1 MRDGGKGDTQRPLGV
16 PVEEFN
22 NAWDRIFNKV
32 KIAEAI
38 DQTIFQ
44 HADFLQD
51 LATHEKEC
59 GK

>member
-22 NAWDRIFNKV
+22 NAWDRIFNKA

-38 DQTIFQ
+38 DETIAQ
-44 HADFLQD
+44 HAGFLQD
-51 LATHEKEC
+51 LTTHEKEC

>member
-1 MRDGGKGDTQRPLGV
+1 MRDGGKGDAQRPLGV
-16 PVEEFN
+16 PMEQFD
-22 NAWDRIFNKV
+22 NAWERIFNKA
-32 KIAEAI
+32 KIAKAI
-38 DQTIFQ
+38 DETIAQ

>member
-22 NAWDRIFNKV
+22 NAWDRIFSNA

-38 DQTIFQ
+38 DETIAQ

>member
-22 NAWDRIFNKV
+22 NAWDRIFNKA

-38 DQTIFQ
+38 DQTISQ

-51 LATHEKEC
+51 LANHEKEC

>member
-1 MRDGGKGDTQRPLGV
+1 MRDGGKGDTQRPLCV

-22 NAWDRIFNKV
+22 NAWDRIFNKA

-38 DQTIFQ
+38 DQTISQ

>member
-22 NAWDRIFNKV
+22 NAWDRIFNKA

-38 DQTIFQ
+38 DQTISQ
-44 HADFLQD
+44 HADFWQD

>member
-22 NAWDRIFNKV
+22 TAWDRIFSNA

-38 DQTIFQ
+38 DETIAQ
-44 HADFLQD
+44 HAGFLQD